1 MAWGGGISGPEM
13 MGWDE
18 RRTTWQW
25 LRLESGSGQGG
36 ISGSMLHWNSPKCRL
51 SLTSLP
57 AVVATTLKNA
67 NASLVYSFLYKIV
80 EVGSGLLLAGSS
92 VCPPVLPAS
101 FGIHPT

>member
-1 MAWGGGISGPEM
+1 M

-36 ISGSMLHWNSPKCRL
+36 VSGSMLPWNSPKCRL